1 MRRPWVGLRVFEFP
15 QATIESTQFFVVSR
29 SKELQ
34 LTRATNLRVTR
45 NMMDRWMF
53 AMKVVHFRKKARTS
67 WSVRC
72 ARYVVDLKF
81 NDIVKDLR

>member
-1 MRRPWVGLRVFEFP
+1 MKRIFE
-15 QATIESTQFFVVSR
+15 SKHFFLVSR

-34 LTRATNLRVTR
+34 LTHAKNLRLTR

-72 ARYVVDLKF
+72 ARYVVDL
-81 NDIVKDLR
+81 NLSWHS